1 MTRLICMDAPEDMNP
16 KPERLYM
23 YAPNCWS
30 ANPFIAIQF
39 HVEGA
44 ARDFGDLCHCHEGD
58 YIWDADT
65 EETIFRWGVVKD
77 YIRDRKTKVE
87 SND

>member
-1 MTRLICMDAPEDMNP
+1 MTRVICTEVTDDMAEGMNP
-16 KPERLYM
+16 RPERLYM

-30 ANPFIAIQF
+30 ANALVAMQF

-44 ARDFGDLCHCHEGD
+44 AREVAEMCGCHEGD

-65 EETIFRWGVVKD
+65 ETVIYRFGVDKGK
-77 YIRDRKTKVE
+77 RGSGE
-87 SND
+87 

>member
-1 MTRLICMDAPEDMNP
+1 MTRVICTEAPEDMSP
-16 KPERLYM
+16 RPERLYM

-30 ANPFIAIQF
+30 ANPLVAMHF

-44 ARDFGDLCHCHEGD
+44 ARAVGDLCGCHEGD

-65 EETIFRWGVVKD
+65 ETVLYRWGEGKGKGD
-77 YIRDRKTKVE
+77 G
-87 SND
+87 NDA

>member
-1 MTRLICMDAPEDMNP
+1 MTRVICTEVPEDMSP
-16 KPERLYM
+16 RPERLYM

-30 ANPFIAIQF
+30 ANALVAMQF

-44 ARDFGDLCHCHEGD
+44 ARAVGDLCNCHEGD

-65 EETIFRWGVVKD
+65 ETVMYRWGVDNGKGD
-77 YIRDRKTKVE
+77 G
-87 SND
+87 NDARPME